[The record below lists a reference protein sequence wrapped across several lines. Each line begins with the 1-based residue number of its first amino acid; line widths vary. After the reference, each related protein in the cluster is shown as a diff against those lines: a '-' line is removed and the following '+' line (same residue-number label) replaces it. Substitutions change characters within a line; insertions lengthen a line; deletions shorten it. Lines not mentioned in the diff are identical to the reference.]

1 VRADGMDRWCFGVRR
16 GWEGLVFLLEGLRV
30 GSGWLRGRE
39 GKGRETPCE
48 IERLGERNARFYG
61 WLFAC
66 VYDVM

>member
-1 VRADGMDRWCFGVRR
+1 MEWIDGVLAFGGGGWSSFSSRGCEGWVRVAKGK
-16 GWEGLVFLLEGLRV
+16 
-30 GSGWLRGRE
+30 GRE